1 VIFRVPFKE
10 KVRLNCK
17 IFCTSSKYF
26 VPGTWIN
33 SASIFK
39 QFTLFGIVVFLSSCR
54 VIEPAAPSMPA
65 KIIPDPKQPTSVID
79 IPVSI
84 DLNRYFREAEAS
96 VDTLFTGKEAPC
108 EGLRYSY
115 LFRRYPFNIT
125 GNGNQIDLSFEGQY
139 QIDLVYCAKCMF
151 DRCIVPLVGGSCG
164 LNEPRR
170 KMNIAYSST
179 IALLPDYRL
188 KSTTALTKLEPVNR
202 CNLTVFNF
210 DATDKLIGYVK
221 PELTDLGKMVDKQ
234 MDSLNLK
241 AEVKSFWNEIS
252 GEIPLGSYGFLSLN
266 PKSLGVGS
274 LNMKGSML
282 DFNLALSVKP
292 VLRTKSKPM
301 APVALPNLSA
311 YTPGTGFNVLL
322 DLYISY
328 DSLSKYVG
336 QEVNGVVIKMKNK
349 KVIIKNVDIQ
359 GLGNE
364 KIVIKVDFAGTRK
377 GIMYMVGTPSYQSIT
392 GDFTIPDLAF
402 DIKTKSVLFK
412 MARWLFNDKLTNA
425 VKEGI
430 RYNFNPMLEQSRIDL
445 QKELNHDFGGGVKST
460 GQVTD
465 LVLQEIYPAQNNVI
479 LRVLSKGTYK
489 VKMQ

>member
-1 VIFRVPFKE
+1 
-10 KVRLNCK
+10 VRLNFFSFLQRYSYYLSIRLEQPIAWLQKLTYLSIVLFLFECK
-17 IFCTSSKYF
+17 S
-26 VPGTWIN
+26 
-33 SASIFK
+33 
-39 QFTLFGIVVFLSSCR
+39 
-54 VIEPAAPSMPA
+54 IEPSAPTMVA
-65 KIIPDPKQPTSVID
+65 KNIPEPKQPGSVID

-84 DLNRYFREAEAS
+84 NLNRYFRQAEAL
-96 VDTLFTGKEAPC
+96 VDTLFTGKETPC

-115 LFRRYPFNIT
+115 IFRRYPFNISGS
-125 GNGNQIDLSFEGQY
+125 GNKIDLAFDGQY

-151 DRCIVPLVGGSCG
+151 DKCIVPLVGGSCG

-170 KMNIAYSST
+170 KMSIGFTST
-179 IALLPDYRL
+179 IALLPNYRL
-188 KSTTALTKLEPVNR
+188 KSITSLTKLEPINR

-210 DATDKLIGYVK
+210 DATDKLIGYIK
-221 PELTDLGKMVDKQ
+221 QPLANLGQMVDKQ
-234 MDSLNLK
+234 MDSFNLK

-252 GEIPLGSYGFLSLN
+252 GEIPLGTYGFLSLN
-266 PKSLGVGS
+266 PKSLGVGT
-274 LNMKGSML
+274 LNMNGSML

-292 VLRTKSKPM
+292 VLRTKSNPSV
-301 APVALPNLSA
+301 PITLPNLSA

-336 QEVNGVVIKMKNK
+336 QEVNGSIIKLKNK
-349 KVIIKNVDIQ
+349 KVIIQNVNIQ

-377 GIMYMVGTPSYQSIT
+377 GVMYMIGTPAYQSIT
-392 GDFTIPDLAF
+392 GEFTIPDLAF
-402 DIKTKSVLFK
+402 DIKTKSLIFK

-430 RYNFNPMLEQSRIDL
+430 RYNFTPMLEQSRIDL

-479 LRVLSKGTYK
+479 LRVLSKGSYK